1 MKKCV
6 NGTEDLAALKADFEL
21 VKTRLDCAMTGGS
34 LSAYEHRV
42 ILDMSVRVIRS
53 LTRKYKDAGK
63 GVIRIMG
70 GKVLEHEGKTIFN
83 EGRKEGV
90 KEGMEKGMEAK
101 QREIAFR
108 LRDKGTAPEAIAEI
122 VDAELSDIL
131 GWFAQPHQ
139 G

>member
-42 ILDMSVRVIRS
+42 IIDMSVRVIRS

-83 EGRKEGV
+83 EG
-90 KEGMEKGMEAK
+90 MEKGREDNK
-101 QREIAFR
+101 KEIALC
-108 LRDKGTAPEAIAEI
+108 LRDKGTSPEVIAEI
-122 VDAELSDIL
+122 VNAKLSDIL
-131 GWFAQPHQ
+131 EWFAQPQQ
-139 G
+139 GAR